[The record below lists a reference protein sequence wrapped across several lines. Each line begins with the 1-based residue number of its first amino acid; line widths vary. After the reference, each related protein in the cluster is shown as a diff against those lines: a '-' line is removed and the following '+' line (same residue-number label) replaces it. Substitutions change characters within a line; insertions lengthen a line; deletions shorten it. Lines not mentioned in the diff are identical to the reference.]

1 MKGTI
6 KTLVPGKGFG
16 FIATQE
22 GEAQDIF
29 FHRSKVGGKGFE
41 GLTVGEVVTFN
52 VVQGDKGPAAENVS
66 SSVEE

>member
-6 KTLVPGKGFG
+6 KTLVAEKGFG

-22 GEAQDIF
+22 GEAKDIF
-29 FHRSKVGGKGFE
+29 FHRSKVGGKGLE
-41 GLTVGEVVTFN
+41 SLTVGEVVTFD

-66 SSVEE
+66 SVEE

>member
-6 KTLVPGKGFG
+6 KTLVAEKGFG

-22 GEAQDIF
+22 GEAKDIF

-41 GLTVGEVVTFN
+41 SLTVGEVVTFD
-52 VVQGDKGPAAENVS
+52 VVQGDNGPAAENVS
-66 SSVEE
+66 SVEE

>member
-6 KTLVPGKGFG
+6 KTLVAEKGFG

-22 GEAQDIF
+22 GEAKDIF

-41 GLTVGEVVTFN
+41 GLTVGEVVTFDI
-52 VVQGDKGPAAENVS
+52 VQGDKGPAAENVL